1 MKQGILLSNPEA
13 KKHADTH
20 NHFGGLFAASAVVFF
35 TAVCKGRKCSTL
47 IWREALLPKPPK

>member
-20 NHFGGLFAASAVVFF
+20 NHFGGLFAASAVVFLQQS
-35 TAVCKGRKCSTL
+35 AKA
-47 IWREALLPKPPK
+47 ENALH